1 MEKNTKKAPKLLL
14 IFVIGWV
21 LLWIFDRLLASSWL
35 SIGFFSDFL
44 IMMLVTLAGIVLL
57 ILSIVVAIV
66 SLFRWW
72 TRKERPHV
80 VTLLPPVIMLVFYYL
95 PIRIPSRTATAFY
108 LYRDEFIAL
117 ADSSI
122 SEVRNTGRGFRLPES
137 PLYESAAVDRDFISK
152 ALIME
157 FIVDDYYLP
166 LVYISTDNPDD
177 TRGACSEDGGPLER
191 LEPKWYVCRR
201 DWN

>member
-21 LLWIFDRLLASSWL
+21 LLWIFDRLLASSWF

-80 VTLLPPVIMLVFYYL
+80 VTFLPPVIMLVFYYL

-108 LYRDEFIAL
+108 LYRHR
-117 ADSSI
+117 SS
-122 SEVRNTGRGFRLPES
+122 RGS
-137 PLYESAAVDRDFISK
+137 
-152 ALIME
+152 
-157 FIVDDYYLP
+157 
-166 LVYISTDNPDD
+166 
-177 TRGACSEDGGPLER
+177 
-191 LEPKWYVCRR
+191 
-201 DWN
+201 